1 MEYILILLQHNSP
14 SFCYYN
20 NSSSEVNS
28 DNIMSLENFRSAIQ
42 FANKNNLKIT
52 ILHGTQGMTEPYL
65 LILEGLEYSV
75 ITPAGCTKTYD
86 NQIYIVD
93 YEGNDEV
100 FYEIPSAS
108 FQNIILRLESIYF
121 SDLVEIIQKHLIR
134 FKRINLFIKD
144 IETLSSNKLSE
155 YREVLQ
161 TIAEITYENI
171 ILSTNSELNFLTDR
185 MFLDKMNNCDAGIK
199 HITIAP
205 NGMFYLCPGFYYDDD
220 QKSVGSSET
229 GIEIKGNNLLRL
241 ENAPICNICDAL
253 HCKRCIYLNKKM
265 TFELNTP
272 SHEQCVLSH
281 FERNETKRLVDNLR
295 MFARFSHIPHIP
307 HIGYLDPFEIV
318 KSNPAIRNGWQM
330 IDKKISKDIGSLSE
344 KELLNMITDIQ
355 IELQS
360 RSGELIPNG
369 LEKQ

>member
-20 NSSSEVNS
+20 YSSPEISP
-28 DNIMSLENFRSAIQ
+28 DKIMSLEDFRNAIQ

-52 ILHGTQGMTEPYL
+52 ILHGIQGMTEPYL
-65 LILEGLEYSV
+65 LMLEGLEYSV
-75 ITPAGCTKTYD
+75 ITPVGCTKTYD

-93 YEGNDEV
+93 YDGNDEM
-100 FYEIPSAS
+100 FCEISSAS
-108 FQNIILRLESIYF
+108 FQNIILRLESKYF
-121 SDLVEIIQKHLIR
+121 RDLVEIIQRHLIR
-134 FKRINLFIKD
+134 FKRLNLFIKD
-144 IETLSSNKLSE
+144 IETLSSNKLNE

-171 ILSTNSELNFLTDR
+171 ILGKNPELNFVTDR
-185 MFLDKMNNCDAGIK
+185 MFLNKMNNCDAGIK

-205 NGMFYLCPGFYYDDD
+205 NGVFYLCPGFYYDDIK
-220 QKSVGSSET
+220 KSVGSLET
-229 GIEIKGNNLLRL
+229 GIEIIGNNLLSL

-281 FERNETKRLVDNLR
+281 FERNETKRMVDNLR
-295 MFARFSHIPHIP
+295 RFERFSHISHIP

-318 KSNPAIRNGWQM
+318 KSNPAIKNGWQ
-330 IDKKISKDIGSLSE
+330 IINNEISKDIGSLSE
-344 KELLNMITDIQ
+344 KELLNMISDIQ
-355 IELQS
+355 MELKS
-360 RSGELIPNG
+360 RKSNLTINEL
-369 LEKQ
+369 E